1 MVATVIIVLLILAAS
16 FAFALIAL
24 IKLLFKQIQIE
35 REKNTMLGYSDI
47 EARNLDLKMEILGT
61 RSRVREAVL
70 TREEEEVVNIDRLR
84 LGRRTWNFAREDW
97 GAVDTLFGYPVE
109 VVEGN
114 HGLIDVVAVEAD
126 VPAVV
131 GA

>member
-1 MVATVIIVLLILAAS
+1 MVAAVIIVLLILAAG

-70 TREEEEVVNIDRLR
+70 TREEEVVNIDRLR

>member
-1 MVATVIIVLLILAAS
+1 MVATVIIVLLILAAD

-24 IKLLFKQIQIE
+24 IELLFKQIQIE

-47 EARNLDLKMEILGT
+47 EARNFDLKMEILGT

-70 TREEEEVVNIDRLR
+70 TREEEVVNIDRLR
-84 LGRRTWNFAREDW
+84 LGRRTWNFARADW

-126 VPAVV
+126 VPVV
-131 GA
+131 IWE

>member
-1 MVATVIIVLLILAAS
+1 MVAAVIIVLLILAAG
-16 FAFALIAL
+16 FVFALIAL

-47 EARNLDLKMEILGT
+47 EARNFDLKMEILGT
-61 RSRVREAVL
+61 RSRVREPVL
-70 TREEEEVVNIDRLR
+70 TREEEVVNIDRLR

-97 GAVDTLFGYPVE
+97 GTVDTLFGYPVE

-126 VPAVV
+126 VPVV
-131 GA
+131 IWE

>member
-1 MVATVIIVLLILAAS
+1 MVATVIIVLLILAAG

-24 IKLLFKQIQIE
+24 IKLLFKQKQIE

-70 TREEEEVVNIDRLR
+70 TREEEVVNIDRLR

-114 HGLIDVVAVEAD
+114 HGLIDVVSVEAD
-126 VPAVV
+126 VPALA

>member
-1 MVATVIIVLLILAAS
+1 MVATVIIVLLILAAG

-24 IKLLFKQIQIE
+24 IKLLFKQKQIE

-70 TREEEEVVNIDRLR
+70 TREEEVVNIDRLR

-126 VPAVV
+126 VPALA

>member
-1 MVATVIIVLLILAAS
+1 MVAAVIIVLLILAAG

-24 IKLLFKQIQIE
+24 IELLLKQIQIE

-70 TREEEEVVNIDRLR
+70 TREEEVVNIDRLR

>member
-47 EARNLDLKMEILGT
+47 EARNLYLKMEILGT

-70 TREEEEVVNIDRLR
+70 TREEEVVNIDRLR

-126 VPAVV
+126 VSAVV

>member
-1 MVATVIIVLLILAAS
+1 
-16 FAFALIAL
+16 
-24 IKLLFKQIQIE
+24 
-35 REKNTMLGYSDI
+35 MLGYSDI
-47 EARNLDLKMEILGT
+47 EARNLDLKMELLGT

-70 TREEEEVVNIDRLR
+70 TREEEVVNIDRLR

>member
-1 MVATVIIVLLILAAS
+1 
-16 FAFALIAL
+16 
-24 IKLLFKQIQIE
+24 
-35 REKNTMLGYSDI
+35 MLGYSDI
-47 EARNLDLKMEILGT
+47 EARNFDLKMEILGT

-70 TREEEEVVNIDRLR
+70 TREEEVVNIDRLR
-84 LGRRTWNFAREDW
+84 LGRRTWNFARADW

-126 VPAVV
+126 VPVV
-131 GA
+131 IWE

>member
-70 TREEEEVVNIDRLR
+70 TREEEVVNIDRLR

>member
-1 MVATVIIVLLILAAS
+1 MVAAVIVVLLILAAG

-70 TREEEEVVNIDRLR
+70 TREEEVVNIDRLR